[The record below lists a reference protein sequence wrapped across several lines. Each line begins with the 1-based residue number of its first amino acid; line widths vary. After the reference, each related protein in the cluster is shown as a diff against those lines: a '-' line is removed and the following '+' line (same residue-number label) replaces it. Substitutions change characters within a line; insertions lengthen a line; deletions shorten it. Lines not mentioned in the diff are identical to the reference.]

1 MMARSLSLPE
11 WRYERQIPYGGPAA
25 KTEIVREGAVCD
37 REGARG
43 LQQRLPGA
51 EVVSEEVRL

>member
-1 MMARSLSLPE
+1 MMVRSLSLPG
-11 WRYERQIPYGGPAA
+11 WRYELEIPYGEPAA

-51 EVVSEEVRL
+51 EVVSEEMRV